1 MRQIDRFTIQ
11 DIGIPSLV
19 LMERAALA
27 VAEEVKKRAG
37 KKARILCACGCGN
50 NGADGVAVARM
61 LFLAGHPAEVVFVG
75 DRKKSSQE
83 FEKQALIAEKLG
95 IAVTSCVVWEP
106 KGADVLVDG
115 IFGVGLSRPV
125 EGTYREFM
133 EQLEQ
138 LDFGLTVAVDIPSGI
153 SSDDGQVLGKALR
166 ADVTVTFGWEK
177 LGTVLYPGRAYA
189 GQVVVADIGFPEYAF
204 IQAERRWTEHAAG
217 ASAEHTSGTLA
228 EHTAGA
234 SAELAPGGQP
244 LCAFTFDPEDLEQR
258 RPLRPAYSNKGTFG
272 KVLLV
277 AGSRNMCGAAYLSAL
292 AAYRTGA
299 GLVKILTAEEGRG
312 PLQARLPEAILET
325 YPSALQPEDVLR
337 YQKRLRKDC
346 EWADVVV
353 LGPGLGQAP
362 YAKTLVELVLT
373 EVCSPLIVDAD
384 ALNILAADPRLTG
397 YFTENI
403 IITPH
408 LGEMARLTG
417 KTIGEIQKDLVGTA
431 REYGARYGITCVLKD
446 AATVAVLRDGRVYL
460 NTSGNSAM
468 AKAGSGDVLTGVMAG
483 LLAQGMEETDGVA
496 LAVYL
501 HGVAGDRYRG
511 ENGSYGMLAGEL
523 ADYVGRVLKAS
534 IRSIV

>member
-1 MRQIDRFTIQ
+1 MRRVVTGEQMRAIDRFTIQ
-11 DIGIPSLV
+11 EIQIPSLV

-61 LFLAGHPAEVVFVG
+61 LFLAGYSAEVVFVG

-83 FEKQALIAEKLG
+83 FERQVLIAEKLG
-95 IAVTSCVVWEP
+95 IAVRSSGTWEP
-106 KGADVLVDG
+106 KSADVLVDG

-125 EGTYREFM
+125 EGMYREFM

-138 LDFGLTVAVDIPSGI
+138 LDFKLTAAVDIPSGI
-153 SSDDGQVLGKALR
+153 SSDNGQVLGKALR

-177 LGTVLYPGRAYA
+177 LGTVLFPGRAYA
-189 GQVVVADIGFPEYAF
+189 GQVVTADIGFPEYAF
-204 IQAERRWTEHAAG
+204 VQAERLWTK
-217 ASAEHTSGTLA
+217 
-228 EHTAGA
+228 
-234 SAELAPGGQP
+234 PP
-244 LCAFTFDPEDLEQR
+244 LCAFTLDPEDLEQQ
-258 RPLRPAYSNKGTFG
+258 RPLRPPYSNKGTFG

-277 AGSRNMCGAAYLSAL
+277 AGSRDMCGAAYLSAL

-299 GLVKILTAEEGRG
+299 GLVKILTAEEGRA
-312 PLQARLPEAILET
+312 PLQARLPEAVLET
-325 YPSALQPEDVLR
+325 YPSALLPEDVLR
-337 YQKRLRKDC
+337 YQERLRRDC

-362 YAKTLVELVLT
+362 YAKTLVELVLA

-417 KTIGEIQKDLVGTA
+417 KTIAEIQKDLIGTA

-446 AATVAVLRDGRVYL
+446 AATVAALRDGRVYL
-460 NTSGNSAM
+460 NTSGNSVM

-483 LLAQGMEETDGVA
+483 LLAQGMEEMDGVV

-501 HGVAGDRYRG
+501 HGAAGDRYRE
-511 ENGSYGMLAGEL
+511 ENGAYGMLAGEL
-523 ADYVGRVLKAS
+523 ADYAGKVLQGSPQA
-534 IRSIV
+534 RRAVEER